1 MMKVYN
7 STFETMLR
15 LLCLLSSAGCKLGKE
30 RIILIDFIATFGEKY
45 HIAAE
50 NLNGEYV
57 ANAAELAA
65 RRVRIQRALKKMV
78 QLGYVIPEQ
87 NNVFFYQISS
97 EGDLYAQALNS
108 DYAKTYR
115 NAVNRAIQVYSGYT
129 DAQLMMLICGNN
141 GGTEQ

>member
-15 LLCLLSSAGCKLGKE
+15 LLCLLSVAGCKLGKE
-30 RIILIDFIATFGEKY
+30 RIILMDFISTFGEKY

-65 RRVRIQRALKKMV
+65 RRVRIQRTLKKMV

-87 NNVFFYQISS
+87 NNVF
-97 EGDLYAQALNS
+97 L
-108 DYAKTYR
+108 
-115 NAVNRAIQVYSGYT
+115 
-129 DAQLMMLICGNN
+129 
-141 GGTEQ
+141 